1 MALLIP
7 LTLPEQFE
15 GEYLRI
21 IGVHVDNLAKQVVI
35 SWYLYKNQEARDAD
49 KPFPYPQVTVINA
62 DGFNRIF
69 NADSGVFAK
78 TYAEM
83 KLLDLF
89 KPAQD
94 V

>member
-21 IGVHVDNLAKQVVI
+21 IGVQVDNLAKQAIV
-35 SWYLYKNQEARDAD
+35 SWYLYKNRDAREAD
-49 KPFPYPQVTVINA
+49 KPFPYPQVTVISA

-69 NADSGVFAK
+69 NTDGGVFAK

-89 KPAQD
+89 KNAQD
-94 V
+94 A